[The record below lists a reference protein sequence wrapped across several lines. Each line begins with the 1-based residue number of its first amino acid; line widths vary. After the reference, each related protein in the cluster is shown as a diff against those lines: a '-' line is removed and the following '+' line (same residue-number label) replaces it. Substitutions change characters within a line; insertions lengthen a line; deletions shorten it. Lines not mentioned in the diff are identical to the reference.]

1 MGAVAARFQQLRAD
15 GAAALV
21 AFMVAGDPGP
31 DETVAVMQAIAEA
44 GADVIELGVPFS
56 DPIADGAVN
65 QEAYQRALQTGM
77 TLPRVLGIVSR
88 FRAGRDTPVVLMTYY
103 NPVLRYGPE
112 RLGADAAAAGVSGV
126 IVTDLPPEEADEWC
140 RAAGNVGLD
149 TIFLLAPTST
159 VKRIRLAGDRSTGF
173 IYCVSRMGVTG
184 VRETLPPGLSGL
196 VNAIRAETDKP
207 VAVGFG
213 LSTPEQ
219 VRAVCEIAD
228 GAVVG
233 SALVSLIAE
242 QRKAPE
248 AAAEFVRSLKAAT
261 VR

>member
-1 MGAVAARFQQLRAD
+1 MGAVAARFEQLRAD

-21 AFMVAGDPGP
+21 PFLVAGDPGP
-31 DETVAVMQAIAEA
+31 DETVAVMRAIAEA

-65 QEAYQRALQTGM
+65 QEAYQRALQAGM
-77 TLPRVLGIVSR
+77 TLPRVLRIVAE
-88 FRAGRDTPVVLMTYY
+88 FRAAHDTPVVLMTYY

-126 IVTDLPPEEADEWC
+126 IVTDLPPEEADDWC
-140 RAAGNVGLD
+140 RAADTAGLD
-149 TIFLLAPTST
+149 TIFLLAPTSEA
-159 VKRIRLAGDRSTGF
+159 KRIRLASARSTGF

-184 VRETLPPGLSGL
+184 ARQSLPPGLSDL

-207 VAVGFG
+207 IAVGFG
-213 LSTPEQ
+213 LSTPEH

-233 SALVSLIAE
+233 SALVALIAK

-261 VR
+261 VK